1 MSDNSYR
8 NSMMR
13 CRCQKFTYAS
23 RQKKMLTTH
32 LLKLVSRNGDI
43 VWEPRKIPLMK
54 ESLGITRRAVLARRA
69 MASPMDI
76 RSSSRPQE
84 DLDDLYPNTVWPNF
98 NLFGLTFCA
107 WLIITGLVLLVREWL

>member
-1 MSDNSYR
+1 MKKNS
-8 NSMMR
+8 SV
-13 CRCQKFTYAS
+13 
-23 RQKKMLTTH
+23 H
-32 LLKLVSRNGDI
+32 LKLVSDQSGDI

-107 WLIITGLVLLVREWL
+107 WLIITGLVLLVGKWL